1 MSAITI
7 STPTYPI
14 SGKARWTGRV
24 LSGIPVLFL
33 LFDAIA
39 KLLRPPMVVE
49 GTKQMGWPV
58 SSIVP
63 LGIILAAAVILY
75 VIPRTSIFGVI
86 VLTGYLCGAVAA
98 HVRIGDPLFSH
109 VLFPIYVAVFLWAGL
124 WLRNR
129 RLREVL

>member
-7 STPTYPI
+7 SHPTYEI

-39 KLLRPPMVVE
+39 KLLQPPMVVE

-58 SSIVP
+58 SSILP
-63 LGIILAAAVILY
+63 LGIVLAVAVILY
-75 VIPRTSIFGVI
+75 IIPRTAIFGVI
-86 VLTGYLCGAVAA
+86 LLTGYLGGAVAA

-109 VLFPIYVAVFLWAGL
+109 VLFPIYVAVFLWSGL
-124 WLRNR
+124 WLRDA